1 MISLEKVNK
10 IFLLGDLH
18 LGIRNNSIE
27 WANSQKSFLI
37 DHFLN
42 EIDKHEFNED
52 TDILIQEGDWFHNRE
67 HTNNRIW
74 NDSLEIFSALSKKFK
89 RGVYIILGNH
99 DVYYK
104 DNNSI
109 HSLKGIEK
117 IFPNIHVFE
126 KPEILSLN
134 SIHNFLMLPWIED
147 EDKITKEVTSYIGK
161 ADYIICHAD
170 IKNFKLNKWVKLHSG
185 LDTKLLSN
193 FSRVFSGHIHIH
205 QEDGNVLYTGTP
217 FELDR
222 GDRGNPKGY
231 HVIDLIDNNGNTKI
245 VETFEEN
252 KFSPKFIKIDAFD
265 LLEMKLSD
273 IQKTFN
279 NNYVDVMM
287 RIDKAS
293 AFPVTRFME
302 IIESFN
308 YKKIEFFT
316 YNPEVRE
323 VSHIEDINIEEI
335 KDYDIYDIFLSCLS
349 EREYPESYS
358 NTMKMYFNKLN
369 DKVKNKEKEYE

>member
-1 MISLEKVNK
+1 MVSLEKVNK

-117 IFPNIHVFE
+117 IFSNVHVFE
-126 KPEILSLN
+126 KPEILNLN

-147 EDKITKEVTSYIGK
+147 EDKITKEVTSYVGK

-231 HVIDLIDNNGNTKI
+231 HVIDLINDNSKSKI

-252 KFSPKFIKIDAFD
+252 TFSPKFIKIDAFD

-316 YNPEVRE
+316 YNPEVKE
-323 VSHIEDINIEEI
+323 VSHVEDTNIEEI

>member
-1 MISLEKVNK
+1 MVSLEKVNK

-27 WANSQKSFLI
+27 WASSQKSYLI

-42 EIDKHEFNED
+42 DIEKYDFNEE

-74 NDSLEIFSALSKKFK
+74 SDSLEILSALSRKFK

-117 IFPNIHVFE
+117 IFPNVHVFE
-126 KPEILSLN
+126 KSEILKLN
-134 SIHNFLMLPWIED
+134 NVHNFLMLPWIED
-147 EDKITKEVTSYIGK
+147 ENKITKEVKSYIGK

-185 LDTKLLSN
+185 LDTKLLSS

-222 GDRGNPKGY
+222 GDRGNAKGY
-231 HVIDLIDNNGNTKI
+231 HVIDLVDDKGKSKI
-245 VETFEEN
+245 IESFEEN
-252 KFSPKFIKIDAFD
+252 TFSPRFIKVDAFD
-265 LLEMKLSD
+265 LLDMKLD
-273 IQKTFN
+273 KIKDMFN
-279 NNYVDVMM
+279 NNYVDIMM
-287 RIDKAS
+287 RMDKAS
-293 AFPVTRFME
+293 MFPVTKFMDL
-302 IIESFN
+302 IKDFN

-316 YNPEVRE
+316 YNPNIKET
-323 VSHIEDINIEEI
+323 IEIDVKNVEEI
-335 KDYDIYDIFLSCLS
+335 KDYDVYDIFLKCLS
-349 EREYPESYS
+349 EREYPETYN
-358 NTMKMYFNKLN
+358 NTIKMYFKKLN
-369 DKVKNKEKEYE
+369 DKVKNKEKNYE

>member
-1 MISLEKVNK
+1 MVSLEGINK

-18 LGIRNNSIE
+18 LGVRNNSIE
-27 WANSQKSFLI
+27 WASSQKAFLI

-42 EIDKHEFNED
+42 KIEEQGFNPE

-89 RGVYIILGNH
+89 RGIYIILGNH

-117 IFPNIHVFE
+117 IFHNVHVFE
-126 KPEILSLN
+126 KPEILSLDG
-134 SIHNFLMLPWIED
+134 IHNFLMLPWIED
-147 EDKITKEVTSYIGK
+147 EKKITKEVESYIGK
-161 ADYIICHAD
+161 ADYVVCHAD

-193 FSRVFSGHIHIH
+193 FKRVFSGHIHIH

-222 GDRGNPKGY
+222 GDRGNPKGFY
-231 HVIDLIDNNGNTKI
+231 VIDLINDSGSSKI

-252 KFSPKFIKIDAFD
+252 TFSPKFIKVDALD
-265 LLEMKLSD
+265 LIEMKLSEIKD
-273 IQKTFN
+273 LFS
-279 NNYVDVMM
+279 NNYVDIMM

-302 IIESFN
+302 MIEN
-308 YKKIEFFT
+308 YDYKKVEFFT

-323 VSHIEDINIEEI
+323 TKEVQENIEEI
-335 KDYDIYDIFLSCLS
+335 KEYDIYEIFLNCLA
-349 EREYPESYS
+349 EREYPESY
-358 NTMKMYFNKLN
+358 NNIMKQYFNRLN
-369 DKVKNKEKEYE
+369 DKVKNKEKDYE